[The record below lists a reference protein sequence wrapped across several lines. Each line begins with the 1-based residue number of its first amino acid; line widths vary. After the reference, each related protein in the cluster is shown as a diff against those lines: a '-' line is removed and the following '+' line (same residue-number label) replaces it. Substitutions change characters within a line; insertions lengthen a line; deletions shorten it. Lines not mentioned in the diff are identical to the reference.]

1 MQTGKIDQE
10 LSNLWTK
17 YQKILNNPN
26 ATWDDINEA
35 RAILFT
41 TGNIYLEQIASEA
54 IEKRLKHLKEK
65 FTILEFLS
73 IIDSNSPK
81 LERLRECPK
90 FKELETFYLIIKK
103 HKNKYSKG
111 KFYLDEEQ
119 FIEKIRNYG
128 GTPEVVFQEQQLM
141 DIFLPILRADFS
153 LNDSHTYRPEK
164 LFNCPITAFYSPND
178 KIAEKAY
185 VEEWEKQTTSKFDL
199 HMIEGGHFFINEHKE
214 RILKIIST
222 DIKDIELKK
231 E

>member
-1 MQTGKIDQE
+1 MISLLKYTYLMQTGKIDQE

-119 FIEKIRNYG
+119 FIEKHKKLNPSKESEIGYKG
-128 GTPEVVFQEQQLM
+128 YF
-141 DIFLPILRADFS
+141 DKHFL
-153 LNDSHTYRPEK
+153 N
-164 LFNCPITAFYSPND
+164 
-178 KIAEKAY
+178 
-185 VEEWEKQTTSKFDL
+185 
-199 HMIEGGHFFINEHKE
+199 
-214 RILKIIST
+214 
-222 DIKDIELKK
+222 
-231 E
+231 

>member
-1 MQTGKIDQE
+1 MFKLPRLQIIKHKMISLLKYTYLMQTGKIDQE

-119 FIEKIRNYG
+119 FIEKHKKLNPSKESEIGYKG
-128 GTPEVVFQEQQLM
+128 YF
-141 DIFLPILRADFS
+141 DKHFL
-153 LNDSHTYRPEK
+153 N
-164 LFNCPITAFYSPND
+164 
-178 KIAEKAY
+178 
-185 VEEWEKQTTSKFDL
+185 
-199 HMIEGGHFFINEHKE
+199 
-214 RILKIIST
+214 
-222 DIKDIELKK
+222 
-231 E
+231 